1 LLIYFYTVKMKIH
14 INFVGGVMLDNPSFI
29 IDTFFAIFAMVLI
42 ILMVPG
48 FAMLEAGLIR
58 TKNVTAV
65 LTMNVMIYAVASMSF
80 LLIGYEY
87 AFGSWDHQDSI
98 SKYAFFLFQMAFVGK
113 VINIMSGGVSER
125 SRIIPMAIF
134 TIAVGAL
141 IYPTIV
147 NLTWGANF
155 LAGTAFDISAMSDL
169 AGSTVIHST
178 GGWALLA
185 AILVMGARKGKYGK
199 NGEIKVIPASNIPLV
214 TLGAF
219 LLWIGWFGFNGGSV
233 GAISSQ
239 ENADAVALTIMNTN
253 TGGMAG
259 AIVAW
264 ALTYFRYKKF
274 DITMILNGALGG
286 LVAVTAGPDQF
297 SMYVPILVGGIGGA
311 LVVLAVP
318 FFDKL
323 KLDDPVGALSVHL
336 VNGIWGTLA
345 VAIFVDSVSYWDQI
359 KGILVV
365 GAIVFPVSFVVIYI
379 INKIMKFKADD
390 DEQTAGIDE
399 TECGMEAYP
408 EFKRSI

>member
-1 LLIYFYTVKMKIH
+1 MEMNYV
-14 INFVGGVMLDNPSFI
+14 
-29 IDTFFAIFAMVLI
+29 IDTFFAIFAMTLI

-48 FAMLEAGLIR
+48 FAMLEAGLVR
-58 TKNVTAV
+58 TKNVTSV
-65 LTMNVMIYAVASMSF
+65 LTVNVMIYAIASMAF

-87 AFGSWDHQDSI
+87 AFGSWDHQDGM
-98 SKYAFFLFQMAFVGK
+98 SKWAFFMFQMAFVGK
-113 VINIMSGGVSER
+113 VVNIMSGGVSER
-125 SRIIPMAIF
+125 SRILPLALF
-134 TIAVGAL
+134 TIAVGAF

-147 NLTWGANF
+147 NITWGANF
-155 LAGTAFDISAMSDL
+155 LDGTMYDISGLSDL

-185 AILVMGARKGKYGK
+185 AIIIMGPRHGRFR
-199 NGEIKVIPASNIPLV
+199 NGQIRVIPASNIPLV

-233 GAISSQ
+233 GAISSK

-253 TGGMAG
+253 TAGLAG
-259 AIVAW
+259 AIAGW
-264 ALTYFRYKKF
+264 LLTYFRYKKF

-286 LVAVTAGPDQF
+286 LVAVTAGPHLYDIHT
-297 SMYVPILVGGIGGA
+297 PILIGLIGGA
-311 LVVLAVP
+311 LVVVAVP
-318 FFDKL
+318 LFDKL

-345 VAIFVDSVSYWDQI
+345 VGIFVSDVSILVQL

-365 GAIVFPVSFVVIYI
+365 SLIVFPISWITIYL
-379 INKIMKFKADD
+379 INKIFVL
-390 DEQTAGIDE
+390 TAGEEEQSEGIDA
-399 TECGMEAYP
+399 TECGIEAYP